1 VNHRSGGETC
11 SKVAERSSAW
21 YRKSDGQESPCTGP
35 EGLRVV
41 QTTLVKAPRRYG
53 DLIARAV
60 RICYAADVMD
70 MNGHVSTRDSDDPNV
85 MWINSRKASRSTL
98 TAADVGPLDIT
109 TGLRIGEGDEPP
121 SEYHIHTEIYKRR
134 PEIRSIVHSH
144 PEHILALSIVG
155 QPLRHV
161 TCVNPFLPAAGAPTF
176 DSSVLINTQARGGA
190 VAEQLGSANAI
201 VLRQHGTV
209 VCGVSLEEAVVRMI
223 TAELNAKLQVE
234 TLQMGTPRYLEGE
247 ELAVLA
253 RENTSAVIIRK
264 FWHFH
269 EETARTMGALDGL
282 A

>member
-1 VNHRSGGETC
+1 MLEATVT
-11 SKVAERSSAW
+11 SA
-21 YRKSDGQESPCTGP
+21 
-35 EGLRVV
+35 
-41 QTTLVKAPRRYG
+41 AARYG
-53 DLIARAV
+53 DLFARAV
-60 RICYAADVMD
+60 RICYASAVMD
-70 MNGHVSTRDSDDPNV
+70 MNGHVSVRDAGDPNV

-98 TAADVGPLDIT
+98 TAADVVPLDIPS
-109 TGLRIGEGDEPP
+109 GRRIGDGDEAP

-134 PEIRSIVHSH
+134 ADVGSIVHSH

-161 TCVNPFLPAAGAPTF
+161 TCVNPFLPEAGAPTF
-176 DSSVLINTQARGGA
+176 DSAVLINTQARGIA
-190 VAEQLGSANAI
+190 VAEQRGAGGAI

-209 VCGVSLEEAVVRMI
+209 VVGTTVEESVVRMI

-234 TLQMGTPRYLEGE
+234 TLQMGTPRYIVGE

-253 RENTSAVIIRK
+253 RENTSAIIIRK

>member
-1 VNHRSGGETC
+1 M
-11 SKVAERSSAW
+11 
-21 YRKSDGQESPCTGP
+21 
-35 EGLRVV
+35 L
-41 QTTLVKAPRRYG
+41 QTPALDPATYG

-60 RICYAADVMD
+60 RICYAANVMD
-70 MNGHVSTRDSDDPNV
+70 MNGHVSTRDAADPGV

-98 TAADVGPLDIT
+98 TAADVVPLDIA
-109 TGLRIGEGDEPP
+109 TGKRIGEGDEAP

-134 PEIRSIVHSH
+134 SDVKSIVHSH
-144 PEHILALSIVG
+144 PEHILALSIIG

-161 TCVNPFLPAAGAPTF
+161 TCVNPFLPEAGAPTF
-176 DSSVLINTQARGGA
+176 DSAVLINTQARGAALAG
-190 VAEQLGSANAI
+190 QLGDAGAI

-209 VCGVSLEEAVVRMI
+209 VTGVSVEESVVRMI

-234 TLQMGTPRYLEGE
+234 TLQMGTPRYISGE

-253 RENTSAVIIRK
+253 KENTSAIIIRK

-269 EETARTMGALDGL
+269 EETARTMGALNGL